1 MTPIRNDS
9 GHFRSPHANVLGRV
23 VPNGLPT
30 GKKAEM
36 RPSVNLTNKVQ
47 DVGIRE
53 VSLECAERK
62 SEVDRPDP
70 FWSFYWGEPE
80 RAPH

>member
-1 MTPIRNDS
+1 MIPIRNDL
-9 GHFRSPHANVLGRV
+9 GHIRSPHTNVLSRII
-23 VPNGLPT
+23 PNGLPT

-36 RPSVNLTNKVQ
+36 RPSVDLTNKAQ
-47 DVGIRE
+47 DVGIRD

-70 FWSFYWGEPE
+70 VWSFL
-80 RAPH
+80 